1 MTEKAKTEP
10 VGPTESADLADSVGS
25 AETAGKAGR
34 SGNSANA
41 GDSGD
46 AVSSGNAAESGTPV
60 GKPAVPRIDK
70 NLWRKARRADTPRV
84 VVIGVLRDDAGRLL
98 TSTFRDGVSGAVL
111 HRPPGGGVH
120 FGERL
125 ADALE
130 RELVEELGQPVT
142 IGDRLG
148 VFEDLFTHEDAPGHE
163 IVFAYAAEFQ
173 DRGLHGSDDLTLIDD
188 GLRMPVGWHPVESFA
203 PAGPWTLCPPGLAEL
218 LTASTGKG
226 GQA

>member
-1 MTEKAKTEP
+1 MTGKAERAGKP
-10 VGPTESADLADSVGS
+10 VD
-25 AETAGKAGR
+25 AGKAPETGE
-34 SGNSANA
+34 AA
-41 GDSGD
+41 EAADI
-46 AVSSGNAAESGTPV
+46 GNAAESGET
-60 GKPAVPRIDK
+60 GNPAEVPPQSGNPAEAPHIPRIDK
-70 NLWRKARRADTPRV
+70 NLWQKAQRANTPRV

-142 IGDRLG
+142 VGARLG
-148 VFEDLFTHEDAPGHE
+148 VFEDLFVHEDAPGHE
-163 IVFAYAAEFQ
+163 IVVAYAAEFQ
-173 DRGLHGSDDLTLIDD
+173 DRRLHGSDDLTLIDD
-188 GLRMPVGWHPVESFA
+188 GLRMPVGWHPVASFA

-218 LTASTGKG
+218 LTATGKG